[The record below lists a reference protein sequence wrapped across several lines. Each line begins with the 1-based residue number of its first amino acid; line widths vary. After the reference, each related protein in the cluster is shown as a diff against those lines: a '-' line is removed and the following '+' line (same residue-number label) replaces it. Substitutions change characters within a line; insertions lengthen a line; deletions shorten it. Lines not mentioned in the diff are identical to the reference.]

1 MKETS
6 LIVIFG
12 ALGTLARYGAGRLSR
27 HLLGAS
33 FPYGTL
39 FVNVAGCLLFGL
51 LAELALGSDAVPR
64 ALKLALTVG
73 FLGAFTTFST
83 FGYETLQLA
92 RDGELAS
99 AAANGAANLVLGLA
113 AVWAGIG
120 FGKLLLPG

>member
-6 LIVIFG
+6 LIVLFG

-27 HLLGAS
+27 QLLGAG

-39 FVNVAGCLLFGL
+39 LVNVVGCLLFGL
-51 LAELALGSDAVPR
+51 LAELALGSEAVPR
-64 ALKLALTVG
+64 VLKLALTIG

-92 RDGELAS
+92 RDGALSS
-99 AAANGAANLVLGLA
+99 AVANGAANLALGLL
-113 AVWAGIG
+113 AVWVGIG
-120 FGKLLLPG
+120 AGKLLVPG